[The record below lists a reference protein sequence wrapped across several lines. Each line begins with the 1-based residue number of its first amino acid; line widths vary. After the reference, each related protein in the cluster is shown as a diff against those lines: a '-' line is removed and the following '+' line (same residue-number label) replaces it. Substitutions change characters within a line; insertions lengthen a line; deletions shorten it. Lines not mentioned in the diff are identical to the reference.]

1 MDAFFNEVDELLKN
15 NLRYWKWRNELSN
28 GIKKEFDGESNC
40 NKKVLKTKIK
50 FYSDKGTD
58 FHNKEMPKVGSNY
71 ICLAVILIVF
81 ILKKMKLLSA
91 SVSKSM

>member
-1 MDAFFNEVDELLKN
+1 
-15 NLRYWKWRNELSN
+15 
-28 GIKKEFDGESNC
+28 
-40 NKKVLKTKIK
+40 
-50 FYSDKGTD
+50 
-58 FHNKEMPKVGSNY
+58 MPKVGSNY